1 MWAAAISLR
10 CRRRPES
17 RSRGRG
23 LRPQHGRRWR
33 AAAGCLQ
40 GRLALKGRRGYP
52 PPCSPPRPAVTATR
66 RVGALQAGCGAP
78 SAAAPQPRVAATSS
92 RAGADGRRGGRPR
105 RRRPILLTPSPLVLS
120 TSFDGIR
127 SLAGRV
133 KSSSGGAAPAA
144 AQRGPPSGGRG
155 HRRGVPVPC
164 TKAGRGC
171 VARRRGRCGVKP
183 YAVFPRPPRSQT
195 ERPSPASRPLGPMSP
210 LERAGP
216 AHTATGHSQTANGKR
231 SYFVC
236 TVFLIPQG
244 RAVLVHEKCEYM
256 RARNV

>member
-1 MWAAAISLR
+1 MGRRDLFEVPPPARKQVKRAGLAPTGGA
-10 CRRRPES
+10 CAHNTGGGGERRR
-17 RSRGRG
+17 
-23 LRPQHGRRWR
+23 
-33 AAAGCLQ
+33 AAC
-40 GRLALKGRRGYP
+40 KGASLWRRGYP

-127 SLAGRV
+127 SLAGRA

-144 AQRGPPSGGRG
+144 AQRGPPSGGRR

-195 ERPSPASRPLGPMSP
+195 ERPSPASRPLGPMSH

-216 AHTATGHSQTANGKR
+216 AHTAHGHRPQPNRKRQTLLFCVYR
-231 SYFVC
+231 
-236 TVFLIPQG
+236 VFNPQG
-244 RAVLVHEKCEYM
+244 RAVLVHEK
-256 RARNV
+256 